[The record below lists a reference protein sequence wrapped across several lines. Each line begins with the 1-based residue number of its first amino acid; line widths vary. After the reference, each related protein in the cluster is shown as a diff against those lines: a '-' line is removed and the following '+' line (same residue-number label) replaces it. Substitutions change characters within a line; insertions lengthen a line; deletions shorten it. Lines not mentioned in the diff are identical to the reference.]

1 MLKVYI
7 YIYIIYY
14 IKCAL
19 HTFFI
24 FLCIYQIFVFVIFC
38 VVFENE
44 NGY

>member
-7 YIYIIYY
+7 YIYY
-14 IKCAL
+14 ILYKVC
-19 HTFFI
+19 TPY
-24 FLCIYQIFVFVIFC
+24 FLYFSFCIYQIFVFVIFC